1 MIKGCNNC
9 KILIKNNSINFI
21 CPYEEFGLEEKESCR
36 VRLHELIKQENKNFN
51 CNIIFTNLK
60 IMKIYNENIFK
71 KILNNFFYFNN
82 KIRKFILIKKHKIEE
97 KIYDYFFY
105 NPIKIIEIYPDIKEK
120 IIKKIITKS
129 KLNLFEEACLLYEME
144 YSEREIY
151 NRIFEPDVTLNEN
164 LVMTCK
170 LKEIISKMGYTISI
184 LENQNSEIIY
194 YVNITDRKRFPETK
208 FNLLSKMSLYS
219 NNLLRLIV
227 AILDENVQEIYLD
240 KENDW
245 VYLDHEKYGR
255 CFTNIFLSSTDI
267 EKFKTFLSL
276 VTGEEITPSNP
287 SVKVSL
293 QDSNV
298 KLRIAID
305 TYPITESTAIDIRK
319 FKKNMLTLQDLIQKG
334 SVGKDIA
341 AFLIYCLKKR
351 AVIVICGEPNSGKTT
366 FAHAISQYL
375 QESWRKIYL
384 EDVDEL
390 YSSNNLKFKLFIKT
404 RSIDVS
410 NKYSQKKVEII
421 KMLHRSPDWIFLGEI
436 QTKEHTLAMF
446 QAIHAGLKGL
456 MTCHSSSPHELIKR
470 WILQYKIHP
479 SSITSINFIVGMKKE
494 IKDKK
499 IIRSLNEVY
508 EVSGLNED
516 GNWPKLKLIYR
527 KGRYNLL
534 HNMDALK
541 DLLFINRIINE
552 EKTTFEK
559 ILNEI
564 KNIQEEIKDVQI

>member
-1 MIKGCNNC
+1 MIKGCNSC
-9 KILIKNNSINFI
+9 KVLIKNNTINFI
-21 CPYEEFGLEEKESCR
+21 CPYEEFGLEEKEGCR
-36 VRLHELIKQENKNFN
+36 ARLYEIIKQINKDFN
-51 CNIIFTNLK
+51 YNIIFTNLK

-71 KILNNFFYFNN
+71 KILNNFYYFNN
-82 KIRKFILIKKHKIEE
+82 KIRKFILMKKYRIE
-97 KIYDYFFY
+97 KNFYDYFFY
-105 NPIKIIEIYPDIKEK
+105 NPIKILEIYPDLKEK
-120 IIKKIITKS
+120 MIKKIITKTR
-129 KLNLFEEACLLYEME
+129 LNLFEEICLLHEME
-144 YSEREIY
+144 YGEKEIY
-151 NRIFEPDVTLNEN
+151 NRIFEPDVTLNDT
-164 LVMTCK
+164 LIMTYK
-170 LKEIISKMGYTISI
+170 LKEIVSRTGYTINI
-184 LENQNSEIIY
+184 FENQNSEIIY

-255 CFTNIFLSSTDI
+255 CFTNIFLSSTDV

-293 QDSNV
+293 QDTNV

-319 FKKNMLTLQDLIQKG
+319 FKKNMLTLQDLIRIG
-334 SVGKDIA
+334 SVEKEIA

-375 QESWRKIYL
+375 QENWRKIYL

-390 YSSNNLKFKLFIKT
+390 YSSNDSKFKLFIKT

-479 SSITSINFIVGMKKE
+479 SSITSLNFIVGMKKE

-499 IIRSLNEVY
+499 IIRYLNEVY
-508 EVSGLNED
+508 EVSGLNEE
-516 GNWPKLKLIYR
+516 GSWPKLKLIYK
-527 KGRYNLL
+527 KGKYNLL
-534 HNMDALK
+534 HNTEALK
-541 DLLFINRIINE
+541 DIIFINRIINE
-552 EKTTFEK
+552 ERTTFEN
-559 ILNEI
+559 ILSEI
-564 KNIQEEIKDVQI
+564 RNLQEVISNV

>member
-1 MIKGCNNC
+1 MIKGCNSC
-9 KILIKNNSINFI
+9 KVLIKNNTINFI
-21 CPYEEFGLEEKESCR
+21 CPYEEFGLEEKEGCR
-36 VRLHELIKQENKNFN
+36 ARLYEIIKQINKDFN
-51 CNIIFTNLK
+51 YNIIFTNLK
-60 IMKIYNENIFK
+60 TMKIYNENIFK
-71 KILNNFFYFNN
+71 KILNNFYYFNN
-82 KIRKFILIKKHKIEE
+82 KIRKFILMKKYRIE
-97 KIYDYFFY
+97 KNFYDYFFY
-105 NPIKIIEIYPDIKEK
+105 NPIKILEIYPDLKEK
-120 IIKKIITKS
+120 MIKKIITKTR
-129 KLNLFEEACLLYEME
+129 LNLFEEICLLHEME
-144 YSEREIY
+144 YGEKEIY
-151 NRIFEPDVTLNEN
+151 NRIFEPDVTLNDT
-164 LVMTCK
+164 LIMTYK
-170 LKEIISKMGYTISI
+170 LKEIVSRTGYTINI
-184 LENQNSEIIY
+184 FENQNSEIIY

-255 CFTNIFLSSTDI
+255 CFTNIFLSSTDV

-293 QDSNV
+293 QDTNV

-319 FKKNMLTLQDLIQKG
+319 FKKNMLTLQDLIRIG
-334 SVGKDIA
+334 SVEKEIA

-366 FAHAISQYL
+366 FAHAISRYL
-375 QESWRKIYL
+375 QENWRKIYL
-384 EDVDEL
+384 EDIDEL
-390 YSSNNLKFKLFIKT
+390 YSSNDSKFKLFIKT

-479 SSITSINFIVGMKKE
+479 SSITSLNFIVGMKKE

-499 IIRSLNEVY
+499 IIRYLNEVY
-508 EVSGLNED
+508 EVSGLNEE
-516 GNWPKLKLIYR
+516 GSWPKLKLIYK
-527 KGRYNLL
+527 KGKYNLL
-534 HNMDALK
+534 HNTEALK
-541 DLLFINRIINE
+541 DIIFINRIINE
-552 EKTTFEK
+552 ERTTFEN
-559 ILNEI
+559 ILSEI
-564 KNIQEEIKDVQI
+564 RNLQEVISNV

>member
-1 MIKGCNNC
+1 MIKGCNSC
-9 KILIKNNSINFI
+9 KVLIKNNTINFI
-21 CPYEEFGLEEKESCR
+21 CPYEEFGLEEKEGCR
-36 VRLHELIKQENKNFN
+36 ARLYEIIKQINKDFN
-51 CNIIFTNLK
+51 YNIIFTNLK

-71 KILNNFFYFNN
+71 KILNNFYYFNN
-82 KIRKFILIKKHKIEE
+82 KIRKFILMKKYRIE
-97 KIYDYFFY
+97 KNFYDYFFY
-105 NPIKIIEIYPDIKEK
+105 NPIKILEIYPDLKEK
-120 IIKKIITKS
+120 MIKKIITKTR
-129 KLNLFEEACLLYEME
+129 LNLFEEICLLHEME
-144 YSEREIY
+144 YGEKEIY
-151 NRIFEPDVTLNEN
+151 NRIFEPDVTLNDT
-164 LVMTCK
+164 LIMTYK
-170 LKEIISKMGYTISI
+170 LKEIVSRMGYTINI
-184 LENQNSEIIY
+184 FENQNSEIIY

-255 CFTNIFLSSTDI
+255 CFTNIFLSSTDV

-293 QDSNV
+293 QDTNV

-319 FKKNMLTLQDLIQKG
+319 FKKNMLTLQDLIRIG
-334 SVGKDIA
+334 SVEKEIA

-375 QESWRKIYL
+375 QENWRKIYL

-390 YSSNNLKFKLFIKT
+390 YSSNDSKFKLFIKT

-479 SSITSINFIVGMKKE
+479 SSITSLNFIVGMKKE

-499 IIRSLNEVY
+499 IIRYLNEVY
-508 EVSGLNED
+508 EVSGLNEE
-516 GNWPKLKLIYR
+516 GSWPKLKLIYK
-527 KGRYNLL
+527 KGKYNLL
-534 HNMDALK
+534 HNTEALK
-541 DLLFINRIINE
+541 DIIFINRIINE
-552 EKTTFEK
+552 ERTTFEN
-559 ILNEI
+559 ILSEI
-564 KNIQEEIKDVQI
+564 RNLQEVISNV